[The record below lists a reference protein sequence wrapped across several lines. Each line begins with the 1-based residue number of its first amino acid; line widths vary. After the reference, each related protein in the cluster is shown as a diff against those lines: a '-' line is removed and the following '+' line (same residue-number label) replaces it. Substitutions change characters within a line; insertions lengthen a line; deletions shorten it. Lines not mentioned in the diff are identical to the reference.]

1 MRLRTLFEAG
11 MQLRTKPKVPIDPPI
26 SFAEQLRIDMQASLE

>member
-1 MRLRTLFEAG
+1 MRLCTLFEAG
-11 MQLRTKPKVPIDPPI
+11 MQLRTKPKAPIHPAI

>member
-11 MQLRTKPKVPIDPPI
+11 MQLLPKPKAPIHPAI